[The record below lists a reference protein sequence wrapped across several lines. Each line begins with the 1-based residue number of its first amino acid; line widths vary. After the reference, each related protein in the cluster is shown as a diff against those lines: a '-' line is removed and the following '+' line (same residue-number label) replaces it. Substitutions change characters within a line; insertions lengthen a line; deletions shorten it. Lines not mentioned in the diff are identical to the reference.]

1 MFYFLKRYWLP
12 PVKIHH
18 LYTYVYFS
26 LVYFI
31 SKIDTKVKMHIDFA
45 CFFVI
50 YPCLVFLIFFPWG
63 DQEKVGITERTGL
76 FISLCTTSYQPCVP
90 RDVCFPVWETWKAH
104 IPCHKI
110 KHHSV
115 QHTFCSL
122 QPYFQLYFQS
132 YYIHVKIFDICYIC
146 PIVSFLQIFTFL
158 RYTEPKI

>member
-1 MFYFLKRYWLP
+1 M
-12 PVKIHH
+12 KIHH

-31 SKIDTKVKMHIDFA
+31 SKIDIKVKMHIGFA

-50 YPCLVFLIFFPWG
+50 YPCLAFLIFFPWG

-76 FISLCTTSYQPCVP
+76 YICLSTTSHQPCVP
-90 RDVCFPVWETWKAH
+90 RDVCFPVWETWEAH

-115 QHTFCSL
+115 QRTFYSL

-132 YYIHVKIFDICYIC
+132 ISHPRQNIWYLLHMSHCFISLNPHFSPLYR
-146 PIVSFLQIFTFL
+146 T
-158 RYTEPKI
+158 